1 MEIRE
6 GLLRQIIEGVSN
18 TYGDD
23 FFISISLQ
31 LSRVIA
37 VDYVFIALLNR
48 EAYQSDTI
56 ALVVKG
62 EVQANISYS
71 LAHTPCADVGN
82 DSVCCYPCN
91 VSDAYPDDQLLK
103 DLNIQ
108 AYLGTPLRNSRGE
121 VMGLIVAMNE
131 NPIAQPDL
139 VLTLFEI
146 FSGRV
151 SAEIERRNYE
161 KALVELN
168 RELEQKV
175 VQRTRALKETQEQLL
190 ESEKMAAL
198 GNLVAGVAHEVNTPL
213 GVAITVQS
221 VMADALTALEQA
233 ILQENLSEEQ
243 MQAYLQQV
251 RKCLDLQESNLRR
264 ASDLIEN
271 FKRTAADQH
280 TLELE
285 QLKLSEYLPQVLSTL
300 HPLLKQANAEVILQA
315 APELSALT
323 YAGCHAQILT
333 NLVSNSV
340 RHGFAGRHNGNQI
353 RIHLHQDSDGMVHLQ
368 YLDNGCGLSE
378 EGRQRIFEPF
388 YTTARAQGGT
398 GLGMS
403 IVYNLVTQRLRGQIR
418 LIESAQGFGLEY
430 TFPVS
435 GNDDTAQRQAQ

>member
-1 MEIRE
+1 MQIQE

-23 FFISISLQ
+23 FFISISQQ
-31 LSRVIA
+31 LARVIA
-37 VDYVFIALLNR
+37 ADYVFIALLNR
-48 EAYQSDTI
+48 EAYQSETI

-62 EVQANISYS
+62 QVQPNITYS
-71 LAHTPCADVGN
+71 LAYTPCADVGN

-91 VSDAYPDDQLLK
+91 VCDAYPDDQLLK

-121 VMGLIVAMNE
+121 VTGLIVAMNE
-131 NPIAQPDL
+131 TPIQQPDL

-151 SAEIERRNYE
+151 SAEVDRRNHE
-161 KALVELN
+161 KALESLN
-168 RELEQKV
+168 KQLEQKV
-175 VQRTRALKETQEQLL
+175 EERGKQLEAAQEQLI

-233 ILQENLSEEQ
+233 IRLEELSEEQ
-243 MQAYLQQV
+243 MHHYLQET
-251 RKCLDLQESNLRR
+251 RKCLSLQESNLSR

-285 QLKLSEYLPQVLSTL
+285 QLKLAEYFPQVLSTL
-300 HPLLKQANAEVILQA
+300 HPLLKQANVDVILQA
-315 APELSALT
+315 DPALSALT

-333 NLVSNSV
+333 NLISNSV
-340 RHGFAGRHNGNQI
+340 KHGFAQRSGGNQI
-353 RIHLHQDSDGMVHLQ
+353 QIRLSQDGDGMIRLLYQ
-368 YLDNGCGLSE
+368 DNGCGLSE
-378 EGRQRIFEPF
+378 EGKARIFEPF
-388 YTTARAQGGT
+388 YTTSRAEGGT

-403 IVYNLVTQRLRGQIR
+403 IVYNLVTQRLQGKIR
-418 LIESAQGFGLEY
+418 LCDSKEGFALEY
-430 TFPVS
+430 SFPVS
-435 GNDDTAQRQAQ
+435 GKPA